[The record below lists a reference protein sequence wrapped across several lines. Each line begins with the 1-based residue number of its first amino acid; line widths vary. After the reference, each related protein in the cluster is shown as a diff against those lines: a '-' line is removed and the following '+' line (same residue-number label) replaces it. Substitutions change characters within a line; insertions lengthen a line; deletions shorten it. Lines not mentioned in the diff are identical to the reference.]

1 MTAHDDPDTLNY
13 EMIFEFIKAPII
25 CKDERRK
32 DAVTMVS
39 RNQLW
44 LIEPPH
50 EKYLYV
56 RQRSLLLPKN
66 NSAVT
71 LEYNTSLSTVTS
83 IRFATKAHIV
93 ITNSEGVSE
102 KACPLSDD
110 TCHRHPNNG
119 AYSFSWLDLTKRPS
133 KSFALTAAKEYPIQF
148 PDLNACV
155 NESIWCDGIAG
166 EGESLTHC

>member
-32 DAVTMVS
+32 DAMVS

-56 RQRSLLLPKN
+56 RQRSLLLPKD

-71 LEYNTSLSTVTS
+71 LEYNTSLST
-83 IRFATKAHIV
+83 
-93 ITNSEGVSE
+93 
-102 KACPLSDD
+102 
-110 TCHRHPNNG
+110 PNNG

-148 PDLNACV
+148 PELNACV
-155 NESIWCDGIAG
+155 NESIWCDGIA
-166 EGESLTHC
+166 

>member
-1 MTAHDDPDTLNY
+1 MTLN
-13 EMIFEFIKAPII
+13 FQ
-25 CKDERRK
+25 
-32 DAVTMVS
+32 MVS

-110 TCHRHPNNG
+110 TCHRHVVEVFSNG
-119 AYSFSWLDLTKRPS
+119 LTRKHPHFRFEPR
-133 KSFALTAAKEYPIQF
+133 K
-148 PDLNACV
+148 
-155 NESIWCDGIAG
+155 
-166 EGESLTHC
+166 